1 MKRHHAVAMFLLIY
15 GGLFVYLT
23 LDDGE
28 TERAIRMGIFFTLLG
43 VFSFF
48 SGRLQ
53 PRLRSLGVTL
63 IVLIFSGI
71 SAYWDFMAGDI
82 ASVIV
87 LGILMILAVVPTLFQ
102 DTPFV
107 KEKIGPWLKP
117 TSHTGGVVPLRCAHF
132 AAAFT
137 LLGAI
142 KPI

>member
-1 MKRHHAVAMFLLIY
+1 MKRHHIAAVILLIY

-43 VFSFF
+43 GFSFF

-53 PRLRSLGVTL
+53 PRLRSLGFTL
-63 IVLIFSGI
+63 ILLIILGV
-71 SAYWDFMAGDI
+71 SAYRDFMAGDI

-107 KEKIGPWLKP
+107 KEKIGPWFKP
-117 TSHTGGVVPLRCAHF
+117 TSHTGGIVPLVALIV
-132 AAAFT
+132 
-137 LLGAI
+137 LLLLLFLGR
-142 KPI
+142 

>member
-1 MKRHHAVAMFLLIY
+1 MKRHHIVAVFLLIY

-23 LDDGE
+23 LDNGE
-28 TERAIRMGIFFTLLG
+28 IERAIRMGIFFTLLG

-63 IVLIFSGI
+63 IILIILGV
-71 SAYWDFMAGDI
+71 SAYHDFMAGDI
-82 ASVIV
+82 ASLIV

-107 KEKIGPWLKP
+107 KEKIGPWFKP
-117 TSHTGGVVPLRCAHF
+117 TSHTGGVLPLVVLIV
-132 AAAFT
+132 
-137 LLGAI
+137 LLLLLFLGR
-142 KPI
+142 

>member
-1 MKRHHAVAMFLLIY
+1 MKRHHIVAVFLLIY
-15 GGLFVYLT
+15 GGLFIYLT

-63 IVLIFSGI
+63 IILIILGV
-71 SAYWDFMAGDI
+71 SAYRDFMAGDI
-82 ASVIV
+82 ASLIV

-107 KEKIGPWLKP
+107 KEKIGPWFKP
-117 TSHTGGVVPLRCAHF
+117 TSHTGGVLPLVVLIV
-132 AAAFT
+132 
-137 LLGAI
+137 LLLLLFLGR
-142 KPI
+142 

>member
-1 MKRHHAVAMFLLIY
+1 MKRHHIVAVFLLIY

-53 PRLRSLGVTL
+53 PRLRTLGVTL
-63 IVLIFSGI
+63 IILIILGV
-71 SAYWDFMAGDI
+71 SAYQDFMAGDI

-107 KEKIGPWLKP
+107 KEKIGPWFKP
-117 TSHTGGVVPLRCAHF
+117 TSHTGGVVPLVALI
-132 AAAFT
+132 
-137 LLGAI
+137 LLLLLLFLGR
-142 KPI
+142 

>member
-1 MKRHHAVAMFLLIY
+1 MKRHHIAAAFLLIC

-23 LDDGE
+23 LDNGE
-28 TERAIRMGIFFTLLG
+28 TERAIRMGIIFTLLG

-63 IVLIFSGI
+63 IVLIILGV
-71 SAYWDFMAGDI
+71 SAYQDFMAGDI

-107 KEKIGPWLKP
+107 KEKIGPWFKP
-117 TSHTGGVVPLRCAHF
+117 TSHTGGVVPLVALIV
-132 AAAFT
+132 
-137 LLGAI
+137 LLLLLFLRR
-142 KPI
+142 

>member
-1 MKRHHAVAMFLLIY
+1 MKRHHIAAVILLIY

-43 VFSFF
+43 GFSFF

-53 PRLRSLGVTL
+53 PRLRSLGFTL
-63 IVLIFSGI
+63 ILLIILGV
-71 SAYWDFMAGDI
+71 SAYRDFMAGDI

-102 DTPFV
+102 NTPFV
-107 KEKIGPWLKP
+107 KEKIGPWFKP
-117 TSHTGGVVPLRCAHF
+117 TSHTGGIVPLVALIV
-132 AAAFT
+132 
-137 LLGAI
+137 LLLLLFLGR
-142 KPI
+142 